1 MSSQTATITHR
12 WFEEVWNQG
21 REETID
27 ELCAPNIT
35 GDGLGEGGAQINGSE
50 GFKVFWRNLRAAF
63 PDCKITIEDTVS
75 DGDKAVVRLTFRGSH
90 NGEGGLGV
98 PPSGRQVAISGM
110 VMLRIKDGQ
119 IHEAWNSWD
128 QLGLLQ
134 QIGAMDT
141 PQDRFMTSRA

>member
-1 MSSQTATITHR
+1 MSNATAITYR

-27 ELCAPNIT
+27 ELCAPDIT
-35 GDGLGEGGAQINGSE
+35 GDGLGEGGTPIKGAE
-50 GFKVFWRNLRAAF
+50 GFKVFWRNLRDAF
-63 PDCKITIEDTVS
+63 PDSKVTIEDTVTQ
-75 DGDKAVVRLTFRGSH
+75 GDKCVVRLTFRGTH
-90 NGEGGLGV
+90 TGKGGLGLA
-98 PPSGRQVAISGM
+98 PSARQVAISGM
-110 VMLRIKDGQ
+110 IMLRIVDGK

-141 PQDRFMTSRA
+141 PQDRFMTSQA